1 VTDPKTLMV
10 AGLCAVTAVCVAYAV
25 IVPLLPGEARVAKR
39 QQAVAG
45 RRQASERIQAVNR
58 REQVARSLKEID
70 DKEKK
75 KSRLS
80 LELRLVQAGLSL
92 SKKAFVI
99 YSAVGAAVCAFAALV
114 LSGNL
119 FLTLAVAFATGLGVP
134 RWLLGYLRKR
144 RVARFIR
151 ELPNAMDVIVRGIR
165 SGLPIGDCLRIIGRE
180 SPEPLKSEFRQIVEA
195 QALGLSLPEACAKL
209 HERMPVPEVN
219 FFAIVIGIQSK
230 AGGNLS
236 EALGNLS
243 RVLRERHKMAEKV
256 SAMSMEARA
265 SAAIIASL
273 PFVVAILCWL
283 SSPAYISLLWTTKTG
298 QIALV
303 LSGLWM
309 LVGVVVMR
317 RMITFDI

>member
-1 VTDPKTLMV
+1 MSDPKTLMV
-10 AGLCAVTAVCVAYAV
+10 AGLCAVAAACVAYAV
-25 IVPLLPGEARVAKR
+25 VVPLLPSEARPAKR
-39 QQAVAG
+39 QQAVIG
-45 RRQASERIQAVNR
+45 RRNAGERIQAVNR
-58 REQVARSLKEID
+58 REQVAKSLKDLD

-75 KSRLS
+75 SRPS
-80 LELRLVQAGLSL
+80 LELRLAQAGLGL
-92 SKKAFVI
+92 SRKTFII
-99 YSAVGAAVCAFAALV
+99 YSAVGAGLCALAALI

-119 FLTLAVAFATGLGVP
+119 LLTLAVAFATGLGVP
-134 RWLLGYLRKR
+134 QWLLGYLRKR
-144 RVARFIR
+144 RVMRFVR

-180 SPEPLKSEFRQIVEA
+180 APEPLKSEFRLIVEA
-195 QALGLSLPEACAKL
+195 QALGLSLPESVAKL

-243 RVLRERHKMAEKV
+243 RVLRERHKMSEKV

-265 SAAIIASL
+265 SAGIIASL
-273 PFVVAILCWL
+273 PFVVAVLCWL
-283 SSPAYISLLWTTKTG
+283 SSPAYIALLWTTQVG

-309 LVGVVVMR
+309 LVGIVVMR

>member
-1 VTDPKTLMV
+1 MV
-10 AGLCAVTAVCVAYAV
+10 AGLCAVAAVSVAYAV
-25 IVPLLPGEARVAKR
+25 IVPLLPGEARAAKR

-45 RRQASERIQAVNR
+45 RRQASERIQTVNR
-58 REQVARSLKEID
+58 REQVAKSLKELD

-75 KSRLS
+75 KSRPS
-80 LELRLVQAGLSL
+80 LELRLAQAGLSL
-92 SKKAFVI
+92 SKKAFIV
-99 YSAVGAAVCAFAALV
+99 YSVVGAVVCAFAALV

-119 FLTLAVAFATGLGVP
+119 LLTLAVAFATGLGVP
-134 RWLLGYLRKR
+134 RWVLGYLRKR

-180 SPEPLKSEFRQIVEA
+180 APEPLKSEFRQVVEA
-195 QALGLSLPEACAKL
+195 QALGLSLTEACAKL

-283 SSPAYISLLWTTKTG
+283 SSPSYIALLWTTQTG
-298 QIALV
+298 QIALL

-309 LVGVVVMR
+309 IVGVVVMR